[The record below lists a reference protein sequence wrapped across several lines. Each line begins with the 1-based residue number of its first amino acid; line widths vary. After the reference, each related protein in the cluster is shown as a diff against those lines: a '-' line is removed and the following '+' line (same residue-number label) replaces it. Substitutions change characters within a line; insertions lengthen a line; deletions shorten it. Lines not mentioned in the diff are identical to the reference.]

1 MTSSENVQPLPE
13 DWNKAIAVVAH
24 PDDMEYGSAGA
35 VARWTSQGKE
45 VVYVMVTKG
54 EAGIDTLTPEECVP
68 LRMQEEINSANVVGV
83 TTIEFLDHKD
93 GVVEYGLPLRRDIAR
108 MIRKHRPDVLITS
121 NSELTRRGG
130 VLSMADHRNVG
141 LAALDAARDAGN
153 RWIFRDLLDEGYE
166 PWNGVRMAL
175 LTGSGGTLHY
185 VDVSGHIG
193 KGVASLEEH
202 KLYIDGLT
210 DNRPNPDEMLRKRAS
225 EVGKLF
231 GCEYAVT
238 FGVLKI

>member
-83 TTIEFLDHKD
+83 NAAIQLIEYCMPPRSVSHDISIPCCD
-93 GVVEYGLPLRRDIAR
+93 GIPLQE
-108 MIRKHRPDVLITS
+108 K
-121 NSELTRRGG
+121 
-130 VLSMADHRNVG
+130 
-141 LAALDAARDAGN
+141 AL
-153 RWIFRDLLDEGYE
+153 
-166 PWNGVRMAL
+166 
-175 LTGSGGTLHY
+175 
-185 VDVSGHIG
+185 
-193 KGVASLEEH
+193 
-202 KLYIDGLT
+202 
-210 DNRPNPDEMLRKRAS
+210 
-225 EVGKLF
+225 
-231 GCEYAVT
+231 
-238 FGVLKI
+238 